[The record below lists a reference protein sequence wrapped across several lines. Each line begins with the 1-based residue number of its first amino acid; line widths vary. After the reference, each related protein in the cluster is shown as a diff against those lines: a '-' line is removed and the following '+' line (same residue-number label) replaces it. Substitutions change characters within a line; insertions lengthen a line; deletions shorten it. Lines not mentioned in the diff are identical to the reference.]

1 MRRRRGARGLGA
13 CVFVEDSLREG
24 AELTCSGVQV
34 ASGRPDNVSFRLGEI
49 EYLPVGDNS
58 VDCVISNCVV
68 NLSMDQ
74 ARVYREVFR
83 VLRPGGRLCNSDVV
97 QVSPEGVLPA
107 SLMTAE
113 AHCA

>member
-1 MRRRRGARGLGA
+1 M
-13 CVFVEDSLREG
+13 
-24 AELTCSGVQV
+24 TCSGVQV